1 MWISGKQIGNAWR
14 QTRGFLKSTYHEG
27 KKWANMIDGYA
38 SLFRKGLSAAAPM
51 LQDLGA
57 GEALGSGVK
66 ALQSYDT
73 VRKQVMDVDERGRE
87 HVGRIGRA
95 MTQDWP
101 QRKLIRGNCMLTRGS
116 GCLRCFV
123 HRVHLANVFSTILLE
138 LLLLEFLNAN
148 LENAPA
154 RNPK

>member
-14 QTRGFLKSTYHEG
+14 QTRGFLKSTYHKG
-27 KKWANMIDGYA
+27 KQLAHMIDGYA

-73 VRKQVMDVDERGRE
+73 IRKQVMDVDERGRQ
-87 HVGRIGRA
+87 HVGRIARA
-95 MTQDWP
+95 IT
-101 QRKLIRGNCMLTRGS
+101 
-116 GCLRCFV
+116 
-123 HRVHLANVFSTILLE
+123 
-138 LLLLEFLNAN
+138 
-148 LENAPA
+148 
-154 RNPK
+154 

>member
-1 MWISGKQIGNAWR
+1 MDLGQTDWERLEADKRILKEYVSRRGNKKVGK
-14 QTRGFLKSTYHEG
+14 
-27 KKWANMIDGYA
+27 NMIDGYA

-87 HVGRIGRA
+87 HVGRIARA
-95 MTQDWP
+95 IT
-101 QRKLIRGNCMLTRGS
+101 
-116 GCLRCFV
+116 
-123 HRVHLANVFSTILLE
+123 
-138 LLLLEFLNAN
+138 
-148 LENAPA
+148 
-154 RNPK
+154 